1 MCKFASFVLTKDRE
15 FWSEKGDSHSDIISE
30 HNLHEWGARGPNIV
44 KVEISPTDK
53 IKVWPSLKAW
63 KFVIDQDTLPD
74 WFDAAQAE
82 KRTRAALLRRFE
94 GGFKTIDASGC
105 TAMTTIEAPEATYI
119 DARGCTAMTTIEA
132 PKAQTID
139 AIGCTAM
146 TTIEAPKA
154 TYIYARGCTAM
165 TSIEAPKAQTIYAIG
180 CTAMTS
186 IEAPEATY
194 IGASGCTAMT
204 SIEAPKAQTI
214 DARGCT
220 AKLIIKA
227 KKGATI
233 YR

>member
-15 FWSEKGDSHSDIISE
+15 FWSEKGDSHSEIISS
-30 HNLHEWGARGPNIV
+30 NSLHEWGAKGPNIV

-53 IKVWPSLKAW
+53 IKKWPSLKAW

-105 TAMTTIEAPEATYI
+105 TAMTTIEAP
-119 DARGCTAMTTIEA
+119 
-132 PKAQTID
+132 
-139 AIGCTAM
+139 
-146 TTIEAPKA
+146 
-154 TYIYARGCTAM
+154 
-165 TSIEAPKAQTIYAIG
+165 
-180 CTAMTS
+180 
-186 IEAPEATY
+186 
-194 IGASGCTAMT
+194 
-204 SIEAPKAQTI
+204 KAQTI